1 VEGIFLDIGEVFS
14 THTLSVIRK
23 DLYNFLQKNNID
35 VEDSNVK
42 KVLENRVFDV
52 FTLILVWLS
61 LKKDE

>member
-1 VEGIFLDIGEVFS
+1 LDIGEVFS